1 MTFLRVEDIH
11 KQYEGAPLLSGVSFE
26 AARGEVVSLLGPSG
40 SGKTTLLRIIA
51 GLETAEA
58 GRVWLSGEEI
68 TTTPAHHRGMG
79 LMFQAY
85 ALFPHRTVAENVAFG
100 LRMRGAD
107 RQDIEERVA
116 AVLAR
121 VGLEGFGARDVGD
134 LSGGEQQRVALAR
147 TLAPEPRLLLL
158 DEPLGALDRNLR
170 ERLMAEMPAI
180 LRRVG
185 VTTITVTHDQEEA
198 FAMAD
203 RVLLLHAGGIIQSGR
218 PAEVYR
224 RPANAWVARFLGL
237 RNLLEA
243 RVVGPR
249 EVATSVG
256 RLTLGEACDLP
267 SAGAEGTLLIHPWGV
282 QIADSDAAS
291 NAENALTGRIER
303 RVFHGQLYR
312 VTIAVDDVT
321 LSFSQSL
328 GDDVPEVD
336 AEATV
341 IIDPAALCWL
351 GKANSKNL

>member
-1 MTFLRVEDIH
+1 MAFLRVENIH

-26 AARGEVVSLLGPSG
+26 VTRGEVMSLLGPSG
-40 SGKTTLLRIIA
+40 SGKTTLLRILA
-51 GLETAEA
+51 GLETPEA
-58 GRVWLSGEEI
+58 GRVWLAGEEI
-68 TTTPAHHRGMG
+68 SALPAHHRGVG

-107 RQDIEERVA
+107 RQEIDEHVA

-121 VGLEGFGARDVGD
+121 VGLAGFGARDVGD

-147 TLAPEPRLLLL
+147 SLAPEPRLLLL

-203 RVLLLHAGGIIQSGR
+203 RVILLHDGDVVQSGR

-224 RPANAWVARFLGL
+224 RPASAWVARFLGL

-249 EVATSVG
+249 EVAASVG
-256 RLTLGEACDLP
+256 RLTLGAACDLP
-267 SAGAEGTLLIHPWGV
+267 SAGTEGTLLIHPWGV
-282 QIADSDAAS
+282 QIAGPNVASD
-291 NAENALTGRIER
+291 AENALTGHIQR
-303 RVFHGQLYR
+303 RTFHGQLYHLT
-312 VTIAVDDVT
+312 VAVEDVT
-321 LSFSQSL
+321 LTFSHSL
-328 GDDVPEVD
+328 GDDVPAVD
-336 AEATV
+336 AEVTV
-341 IIDPAALCWL
+341 TVDPAALCWL
-351 GKANSKNL
+351 GKE

>member
-1 MTFLRVEDIH
+1 M
-11 KQYEGAPLLSGVSFE
+11 
-26 AARGEVVSLLGPSG
+26 LGPSG
-40 SGKTTLLRIIA
+40 SGKTTLLRILA
-51 GLETAEA
+51 GLEAAEA
-58 GRVWLSGEEI
+58 GRVWLADEEI
-68 TTTPAHHRGMG
+68 TSLPVHHRGVG

-100 LRMRGAD
+100 LRMRGSKMD
-107 RQDIEERVA
+107 RAAIDERVA

-121 VGLEGFGARDVGD
+121 VGLEGFDARDVGD

-147 TLAPEPRLLLL
+147 SLAPEPRLLLL

-170 ERLMAEMPAI
+170 ERLMTELPAI

-198 FAMAD
+198 FAVAD
-203 RVLLLHAGGIIQSGR
+203 RVLLLHDGGVVQSGH

-224 RPANAWVARFLGL
+224 RPASAWVARFLGL
-237 RNLLEA
+237 RNLLKA

-267 SAGAEGTLLIHPWGV
+267 SAGADGTLLIHPWGV
-282 QIADSDAAS
+282 RIAGPDAAS

-312 VTIAVDDVT
+312 VTIAVEDVT
-321 LSFSQSL
+321 LTFSQSL
-328 GDDVPEVD
+328 GDDVPAVGAEV
-336 AEATV
+336 TV
-341 IIDPAALCWL
+341 TIDPAALCWL
-351 GKANSKNL
+351 GKE